1 MSYFYISINDF
12 DRSEPDAYIR
22 FYGKSDEIIE
32 YEPTQDRQS
41 GRRSSTAS
49 SVENEKSTK
58 RINLPIPTGQ
68 DKFVKDSVDSWTFEN
83 MDVGELTKVEL
94 GVRNLDESWFVE
106 LLEVH
111 LPLKAKTYFFKVN
124 NWYCKTEGDGL
135 LNRVFNAE
143 DALPIE
149 EGTAKTAYE
158 VSVITADESDAGL
171 DEGDVYLA
179 FTGESKTISDVKL
192 ERSEES
198 FSRAGRDIFDLD
210 LEDVEPMKMVTAKV
224 STDNV
229 EGGGIFGRREKNVK
243 WFCEKIEVRNK
254 SSGKIY
260 VFNGTE
266 WVEGGQ
272 TVQLMPRGSAKFVD
286 YEIEVKTSDLFGC
299 GTDANVDCEIIG
311 QNGKF

>member
-1 MSYFYISINDF
+1 MSYFYISINDS

-41 GRRSSTAS
+41 GRRSSKAS

-171 DEGDVYLA
+171 DEGDVYLT

-210 LEDVEPMKMVTAKV
+210 LEDPLAVVMKRGRGGVQTDLPALGFDPVGGALPELPRPEPRILERLDQA
-224 STDNV
+224 
-229 EGGGIFGRREKNVK
+229 RRLATLEH
-243 WFCEKIEVRNK
+243 R
-254 SSGKIY
+254 
-260 VFNGTE
+260 
-266 WVEGGQ
+266 
-272 TVQLMPRGSAKFVD
+272 VD
-286 YEIEVKTSDLFGC
+286 HG
-299 GTDANVDCEIIG
+299 
-311 QNGKF
+311 